1 MNRSLNVYF
10 VFFSSFIASQT
21 TYLAPTRASKKTDKS
36 CCKYRTFFLF
46 VHYNLN
52 HPIQQRFCLSV
63 SVSLFCVCRFVSF
76 SKIVSNSLSAFQRLT
91 LAFAHKW
98 VCVCVCV
105 CGVFRPDSLRF
116 SLFFAHS
123 HQANRSWTR
132 TRTTK
137 KHRPKI
143 LDKSISIGT
152 ILLKKAFPLLCVCGK
167 L

>member
-1 MNRSLNVYF
+1 MIILFFFLHLSLRKQPTSRLQELLKKLTNHAANIEHFF
-10 VFFSSFIASQT
+10 VC
-21 TYLAPTRASKKTDKS
+21 LV
-36 CCKYRTFFLF
+36 LF

-63 SVSLFCVCRFVSF
+63 SVSLCCVCRFVLF

-98 VCVCVCV
+98 VCACVFVCA
-105 CGVFRPDSLRF
+105 G
-116 SLFFAHS
+116 FFAPIAS
-123 HQANRSWTR
+123 GLVYSLLIPTSWTR

-152 ILLKKAFPLLCVCGK
+152 ILFKKAFPLLCVCGK